1 MFYNNDVPQQ
11 NPITARGG
19 LSFQM
24 QHPFVVE
31 IILVKT
37 FQFSKDMNEGGGEY
51 LIGGI
56 SKIKVS
62 FGANSE

>member
-11 NPITARGG
+11 NHITARGG

-24 QHPFVVE
+24 LHPFVVE
-31 IILVKT
+31 IILVST
-37 FQFSKDMNEGGGEY
+37 MQFSNEGGGEY
-51 LIGGI
+51 LIGGT

>member
-11 NPITARGG
+11 NHITARGG
-19 LSFQM
+19 LSFQI

-37 FQFSKDMNEGGGEY
+37 LQFSKDMNVVEGSISSGG
-51 LIGGI
+51 LV
-56 SKIKVS
+56 K
-62 FGANSE
+62 